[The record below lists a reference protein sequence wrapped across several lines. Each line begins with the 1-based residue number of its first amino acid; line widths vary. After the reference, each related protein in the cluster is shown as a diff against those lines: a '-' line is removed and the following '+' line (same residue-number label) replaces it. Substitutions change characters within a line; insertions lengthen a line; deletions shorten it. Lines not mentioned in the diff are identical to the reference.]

1 MRLWNVLTYVDW
13 VHDCSHFETAWNC
26 SVIFGAKLL
35 TQNPRGGWLVKKQDR
50 DVLFWYML
58 FPGSLST
65 VQKLCFCHILKA
77 LFSYE
82 FLQQRWVKQVFKSE
96 RAVKQRTINW
106 AINKN
111 DKKMNFQLID
121 NPILLTILWMKN
133 CTSAFFS
140 NFLLYQ
146 INFKLDLDLL
156 WKFMK
161 RWLQLYCFLLF
172 IYFPFSWLDIPH
184 FYFSLT
190 FLMIRI
196 IVEGPGEQL

>member
-1 MRLWNVLTYVDW
+1 MSLPYVDW
-13 VHDCSHFETAWNC
+13 VHYCSRFETAWNC

-96 RAVKQRTINW
+96 QAVKQRTINW
-106 AINKN
+106 AITKN
-111 DKKMNFQLID
+111 DKKIILNSLTLSFMANWID
-121 NPILLTILWMKN
+121 ENDCLL
-133 CTSAFFS
+133 AFI
-140 NFLLYQ
+140 Q
-146 INFKLDLDLL
+146 
-156 WKFMK
+156 
-161 RWLQLYCFLLF
+161 
-172 IYFPFSWLDIPH
+172 IYFRINITLDKI
-184 FYFSLT
+184 
-190 FLMIRI
+190 
-196 IVEGPGEQL
+196 